1 MEPRVAVYVRVST
14 DSQNHES
21 QEAELREYC
30 QRRGW
35 KNVTW
40 YRDTASGAR
49 QDRQGLADLMTKIRK
64 GKVDVLLCYKLDRL
78 GRSLSHLAQILAELQ
93 SCRVALIC
101 PSQGIDT
108 TDGNPAAHLQLNI
121 LGAVAQFEREIITER
136 VSAGIKAAQARGVK
150 FGRPA
155 ASDARK
161 QQVLAL
167 AAEGH
172 KAKAISK
179 STRTPYSSVTEIIRS
194 AQNQY

>member
-1 MEPRVAVYVRVST
+1 MDPKVAIYVRVST

-35 KNVTW
+35 QNVEW

-108 TDGNPAAHLQLNI
+108 TNDNPAAHLQLNI
-121 LGAVAQFEREIITER
+121 LASVASYEKHLISER
-136 VSAGIKAAQARGVK
+136 VNAGVKAAQARGVK

-155 ASDARK
+155 RSQERR
-161 QQVLAL
+161 QQILAL
-167 AAEGH
+167 AAEGL
-172 KAKAISK
+172 KAKAISDK
-179 STRTPYSSVTEIIRS
+179 LRIPYSSVTETLR
-194 AQNQY
+194 NE

>member
-1 MEPRVAVYVRVST
+1 MEPKVAIYVRVST

-30 QRRGW
+30 QRRDW
-35 KNVTW
+35 KNVEW

-49 QDRQGLADLMTKIRK
+49 QDRQGLADLMAKIRK

-108 TDGNPAAHLQLNI
+108 SNDNPAAHLQLN
-121 LGAVAQFEREIITER
+121 LLAAVSHFERQLISER
-136 VSAGIKAAQARGVK
+136 VNAGVKAAQARGVK
-150 FGRPA
+150 FGRPPT
-155 ASDARK
+155 SDARK

-172 KAKAISK
+172 KAKAISEK
-179 STRTPYSSVTEIIRS
+179 LRMPYSSVTEILRGF
-194 AQNQY
+194 Q